1 MAMILNHLRR
11 VASHSEKNKMTIDNL
26 AICFGPVLLC
36 PAPATSPDPTL
47 DFRKHIEVLR
57 YLLEIWEYDNGTSES
72 SMLKILCLG
81 LYIHTHKHTLKY
93 VYSCVCVSFFLLTRV
108 FDIKPSLNCLL
119 PWILCSVSEHL
130 LNIPLSAFY
139 FKSFCYL

>member
-81 LYIHTHKHTLKY
+81 LYTHTQTHLKIC
-93 VYSCVCVSFFLLTRV
+93 VFMCVCVFLPAY
-108 FDIKPSLNCLL
+108 KGS
-119 PWILCSVSEHL
+119 
-130 LNIPLSAFY
+130 
-139 FKSFCYL
+139 